1 MTFNQSVSSVFSK
14 FVTFSGRA
22 SRSEFWYFAL
32 FELFVYVVL
41 ALFGWLVA
49 GPNGEI
55 PGFVNILSSIF
66 GLITILPG
74 LAVSV
79 RRMHDIGKGAGWIFI
94 SLVPL
99 IGQIW
104 FIILAATPGEPYP
117 NRFGQVPD

>member
-1 MTFNQSVSSVFSK
+1 MWVAN
-14 FVTFSGRA
+14 RM
-22 SRSEFWYFAL
+22 

-41 ALFGWLVA
+41 ALFGWLFA
-49 GPNGEI
+49 GPNGEL
-55 PGFVNILSSIF
+55 PGFVNILSGLF

-79 RRMHDIGKGAGWIFI
+79 RRMHDIGKGGGWIFI
-94 SLVPL
+94 SLIPL

-104 FIILAATPGEPYP
+104 FIILAATAGETYP

>member
-1 MTFNQSVSSVFSK
+1 MTFNQSVTSVFSK

-41 ALFGWLVA
+41 SLLGWLFSGPA
-49 GPNGEI
+49 GNI
-55 PGFVNILSSIF
+55 PGFVSVLGSLF
-66 GLITILPG
+66 GLITVLPG

-79 RRMHDIGKGAGWIFI
+79 RRMHDIGKGGGWIFI

-104 FIILAATPGEPYP
+104 FIILAATKGEPYP
-117 NRFGQVPD
+117 NRFGTIPD